1 MTYNLVSI
9 DGNKKTRKNII
20 QVPSNRKLDEYGNIF

>member
-1 MTYNLVSI
+1 MTYNLIRI

-20 QVPSNRKLDEYGNIF
+20 QVPLNRKLDEYGNIF